1 MHVVSTHRQRVLTTR
16 KGGWRMEI
24 DERKLRILQAIID
37 DYILTGVPV
46 GSRTI
51 SRKYDMGLSSATIRN
66 EMSDLEELGFLD
78 QPHVSA
84 GRIPSAK
91 AYRLYVN
98 TLLETGKIPKDSA
111 ESIESYFSGRV
122 HQMEDVI
129 DHAAQV
135 LSSLTHYTAVVL
147 SPKGAQ
153 PRLQTV
159 QLVPVSAD
167 TALVVIVTDMGVIR
181 DSVIRI
187 GSQMD
192 SDTLYAIS
200 RTLTKELQ
208 GCTLQEACQ
217 RIPGIMDR
225 VNGND
230 EVLQEL
236 YGFLS
241 DGQQRVRRTHM
252 AVGGTSNMLAYPEYS
267 DVDKARN
274 FLSLIETRDKL
285 ADIIRG
291 NGEMAFTVRI
301 GPENGVPEMADCS
314 IVTATYSSKGGQQ
327 GTIGV
332 IGPTRMRYSRVL
344 SILNMMGHQL
354 TDLLSGDDEN
364 RK

>member
-1 MHVVSTHRQRVLTTR
+1 MQ
-16 KGGWRMEI
+16 M

-51 SRKYDMGLSSATIRN
+51 SKKYDMGLSSATIRN

-91 AYRLYVN
+91 AYRLYVD
-98 TLLETGKIPKDSA
+98 TLLQTGRIPDDSA
-111 ESIESYFSGRV
+111 ESIRSHFTGRV

-153 PRLQTV
+153 PKLQTV
-159 QLVPVSAD
+159 QLVPVSQE

-200 RTLTKELQ
+200 RTLTTELR
-208 GCTLQEACQ
+208 GCTLSEACE
-217 RIPGIMDR
+217 RIPALMER
-225 VNGND
+225 VGGND
-230 EVLQEL
+230 LVLQEV

-241 DGQQRVRRTHM
+241 SGEKNPRRSHV

-267 DVDKARN
+267 DMDKARN
-274 FLSLIETRDKL
+274 FLTLMETRDKL

-291 NGEMAFTVRI
+291 SGEMAFTVRI
-301 GPENGVPEMADCS
+301 GPETGIPEMADCS
-314 IVTATYSSKGGQQ
+314 IVTATYSSRGGQQ

-354 TDLLSGDDEN
+354 TDLFSGEEDN
-364 RK
+364 G

>member
-1 MHVVSTHRQRVLTTR
+1 MD
-16 KGGWRMEI
+16 M
-24 DERKLRILQAIID
+24 DERKMRILQAIID

-51 SRKYDMGLSSATIRN
+51 TKKYDMGLSPATIRN

-84 GRIPSAK
+84 GRVPSAK
-91 AYRLYVN
+91 AYRLYVD
-98 TLLETGKIPKDSA
+98 TLLQAGRIPNDSA
-111 ESIESYFSGRV
+111 ESIREHFSGRA

-153 PRLQTV
+153 PRLRTV
-159 QLVPVSAD
+159 QLVPVSAE
-167 TALVVIVTDMGVIR
+167 TALVVIVTDMGVVR

-200 RTLTKELQ
+200 RTLTDELR
-208 GCTLQEACQ
+208 GCTLQEACE
-217 RIPGIMDR
+217 RIPALMNR
-225 VNGND
+225 VSGND

-236 YGFLS
+236 YGYLNS
-241 DGQQRVRRTHM
+241 GNQSVRRTHM

-274 FLSLIETRDKL
+274 FLSLMETRDRL

-301 GPENGVPEMADCS
+301 GPETGVPEMADCS
-314 IVTATYSSKGGQQ
+314 IVTATYSSQGGQQ

-354 TDLLSGDDEN
+354 TDLFSGEEEK
-364 RK
+364 R